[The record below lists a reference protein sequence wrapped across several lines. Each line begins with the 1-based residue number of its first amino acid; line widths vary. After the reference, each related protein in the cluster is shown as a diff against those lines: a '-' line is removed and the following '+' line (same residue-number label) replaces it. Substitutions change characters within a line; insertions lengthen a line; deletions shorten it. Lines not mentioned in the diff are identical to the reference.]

1 MNPFRYDSKPMQIMA
16 SVADMMLLNL
26 CWLLSS
32 IPVVTIGIA
41 TTAVFSILGQNER
54 KEGAGIV
61 KRFFAVWKK
70 EWRTATAFWLLQ
82 LVVTALLVF
91 NILFFGSNAFGM
103 LGELVK
109 WFSIFAIVILCAWS
123 VMIYPQIGRYR
134 NTFLGYLKNGLLIMA
149 GNFWRCVLVLILMA
163 LPVIIFMVFLEY
175 FLKTGVIWIMF
186 GFSFLFWLSNKLIM
200 PAFEPLEDQAQK
212 MESGRRL
219 GD

>member
-1 MNPFRYDSKPMQIMA
+1 MVFFFKKEINVGIRYA
-16 SVADMMLLNL
+16 L
-26 CWLLSS
+26 
-32 IPVVTIGIA
+32 
-41 TTAVFSILGQNER
+41 
-54 KEGAGIV
+54 

-82 LVVTALLVF
+82 LVVTALLAF

-163 LPVIIFMVFLEY
+163 LPVIIFVVFLDNG
-175 FLKTGVIWIMF
+175 LAITAVLILGVEQI
-186 GFSFLFWLSNKLIM
+186 LLDL
-200 PAFEPLEDQAQK
+200 
-212 MESGRRL
+212 
-219 GD
+219 